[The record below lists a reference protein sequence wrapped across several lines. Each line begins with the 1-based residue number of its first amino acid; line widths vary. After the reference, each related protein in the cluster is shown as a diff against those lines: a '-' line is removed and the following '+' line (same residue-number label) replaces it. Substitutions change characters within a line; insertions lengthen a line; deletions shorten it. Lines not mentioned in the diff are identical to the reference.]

1 MDDRAWIYLGT
12 MMIAM
17 GSKCIDFDG
26 TLNVFKIL
34 KESVDSLRRQ
44 VDKSEP
50 NINMEFFVAQEDMQT
65 EEQPNMYME

>member
-1 MDDRAWIYLGT
+1 MDDRAWIYLGAV
-12 MMIAM
+12 MIAM

-44 VDKSEP
+44 VDKSEQ
-50 NINMEFFVAQEDMQT
+50 NISLDFFISQEDMGA
-65 EEQPNMYME
+65 E